1 MSYRIF
7 LQGSLALLFVF
18 QSIGFF
24 QDQSAFAQK
33 IPQQSAIL
41 KQLKTSKYVKLLSEL
56 QEKHGFSKED
66 LKKIF
71 EQVQFRPEIIRKFE
85 QPAELL
91 PYVQYKSQFLKPDLI
106 AKGRDFLQVHHSTF
120 ERIQNEYGVEKEVV
134 AATLGIESKFGDRA
148 IQKYRVFDVLN
159 TAFAL
164 YPKRRNFFRQELIEY
179 LLLCR
184 EQNREV
190 FSIQG
195 SYAGAFGAP
204 QFMPSSFRKY
214 AVDDNHDGKIDL
226 WDSPGDIIA
235 SVANYLK
242 LHRWEQGGP
251 LRLQA
256 QVDHQG
262 PKIRRLLNKGF
273 GAQVTLRDLMK
284 WGVHWEEDGTTL
296 TAQDM
301 ERQVS
306 LVSYLEEGG
315 KEKQILIVFQN
326 FKSLADY
333 NPAIDYVLVVLD
345 FSDLLK
351 TPPVPTVMRLERSAA
366 PDSLQRPPSDS
377 PKPSAGVPVTH
388 HIATDRNKAGSSLY

>member
-1 MSYRIF
+1 MSYRTF
-7 LQGSLALLFVF
+7 LQGSLALLLVF
-18 QSIGFF
+18 QALSLFP
-24 QDQSAFAQK
+24 DQSAFAHEKSKQ
-33 IPQQSAIL
+33 PAIL
-41 KQLKTSKYVKLLSEL
+41 KQLKTLKYVKLLSEL
-56 QEKHGFSKED
+56 RERHGFSRED

-71 EQVQFRPEIIRKFE
+71 EQVQLRPEIIQKFE

-91 PYVQYKSQFLKPDLI
+91 PYAQYKLRFLTPELI

-120 ERIQNEYGVEKEVV
+120 ERIQKEYGVEKEIIG
-134 AATLGIESKFGDRA
+134 ATLGIESKFGDRA
-148 IQKYRVFDVLN
+148 IQEYRVFDVLN

-164 YPKRRNFFRQELIEY
+164 YSKRRDFFRQELIEY

-184 EQNREV
+184 EQNRDV

-195 SYAGAFGAP
+195 SYAGAFGVP

-226 WDSPGDIIA
+226 WDTPGDIIA

-242 LHRWEQGGP
+242 LHGWEQGGP
-251 LRLQA
+251 FRLQA
-256 QVDHQG
+256 RVDHRG
-262 PKIRRLLNKGF
+262 PKIQRLLNKGF
-273 GAQVTLRDLMK
+273 RTQVALRDLMK
-284 WGVHWEEDGTTL
+284 WGVHWEANGTTP

-306 LVSYLEEGG
+306 LVSYLEEEG
-315 KEKQILIVFQN
+315 KEQPILIAFQN

-333 NPAIDYVLVVLD
+333 NPAINYVLVVLD

-351 TPPVPTVMRLERSAA
+351 TPA
-366 PDSLQRPPSDS
+366 PFPPS
-377 PKPSAGVPVTH
+377 
-388 HIATDRNKAGSSLY
+388 